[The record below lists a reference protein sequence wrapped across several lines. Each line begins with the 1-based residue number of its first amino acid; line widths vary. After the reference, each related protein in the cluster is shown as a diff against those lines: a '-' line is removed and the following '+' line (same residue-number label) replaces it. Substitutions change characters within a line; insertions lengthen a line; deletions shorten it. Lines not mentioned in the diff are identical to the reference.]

1 MKTIHVNE
9 IAEAVKKICMDANYD
24 LGKDVLEAFRTGKEK
39 EESPM
44 GRAILELLEENARIA
59 REEQVPMCQDTGTAV
74 LFVELGQDVHIE
86 GGLLVDAVNE
96 GVRKGYN
103 EGYLRK
109 SMCDPFTRKNT
120 SDNTPGIIHV
130 EVVRGD
136 KLKIIVAP
144 KGGGSENMSRVI
156 MLKPSDGVEGIKK
169 FVVQRAS
176 EMGSNPCPPVII
188 GVGIGGN
195 FEYSAVL
202 AKKALLRP
210 LGTTN
215 PDPELAKL
223 EDELLEEVNNLGIGP
238 QGFGGRIFC
247 LGVHIIK
254 HPCHIAS
261 LPLGVNVNCH
271 ASRHKEIEL

>member
-24 LGKDVLEAFRTGKEK
+24 LGEDVLEAFRKGKEK

-86 GGLLVDAVNE
+86 GGLLVDAINE

-120 SDNTPGIIHV
+120 GDNTPAIIHV
-130 EVVRGD
+130 EVLPGD
-136 KLKIIVAP
+136 KLKLIVAP
-144 KGGGSENMSRVI
+144 KGGGAENMSCVT
-156 MLKPSDGVEGIKK
+156 MMTPSDGVEGIKK
-169 FVVQRAS
+169 FVVERAS

-195 FEYSAVL
+195 FEYSAIL

-210 LGTTN
+210 LGTRS

-223 EDELLEEVNNLGIGP
+223 EDELLEEVNNLGIGV

-247 LGVHIIK
+247 LGVHVIK

>member
-1 MKTIHVNE
+1 VKIIQASE
-9 IAEAVKKICMDANYD
+9 IVEAVKKICMEANYD
-24 LGKDVLEAFRTGKEK
+24 LGEDVLEAFRRGRES
-39 EESPM
+39 EESPT

-59 REEQVPMCQDTGTAV
+59 REEQVPMCQDTGVAV
-74 LFVELGQDVHIE
+74 LFVEMGQEVQIE

-96 GVRKGYN
+96 GVRKGYD

-120 SDNTPGIIHV
+120 GDNTPAIVHLELV
-130 EVVRGD
+130 AGD
-136 KLKIIVAP
+136 KLKITVAP
-144 KGGGSENMSRVI
+144 KGGGSENMSRVT
-156 MLKPSDGVEGIKK
+156 MLKPADGVEGIKK

-176 EMGSNPCPPVII
+176 EMGPNPCPPVII

-195 FEYSAVL
+195 FEYSALL

-210 LGTTN
+210 LGTRN
-215 PDPELAKL
+215 PDPELAGL
-223 EDELLEEVNNLGIGP
+223 EDEMLKEVNDLGIGP
-238 QGFGGRIFC
+238 QGFGGRVFC
-247 LGVHIIK
+247 LGVHVIK

-261 LPLGVNVNCH
+261 LPLAVNVNCH

>member
-1 MKTIHVNE
+1 MKNIHVNE

-24 LGKDVLEAFRTGKEK
+24 LGEDVLEAFRKGRES
-39 EESPM
+39 EESPT
-44 GRAILELLEENARIA
+44 GKDILALLEENARIA
-59 REEQVPMCQDTGTAV
+59 KEEKVPMCQDTGTAV
-74 LFVELGQDVHIE
+74 LFVELGQEVHIE
-86 GGLLVDAVNE
+86 GGLLTEAVNE
-96 GVRKGYN
+96 GVRKGYD

-120 SDNTPGIIHV
+120 GDNTPAIIHV
-130 EVVRGD
+130 EMVPGD

-144 KGGGSENMSRVI
+144 KGGGSENMSRVT
-156 MLKPSDGVEGIKK
+156 MLRPADGVEGIKK

-176 EMGSNPCPPVII
+176 EMGPNPCPPVVI

-195 FEYSAVL
+195 FEYSALL

-210 LGTTN
+210 LGTKN
-215 PDPELAKL
+215 SDPELAKI

-238 QGFGGRIFC
+238 QGFGGRVFC
-247 LGVHIIK
+247 LGVHVVK

-261 LPLGVNVNCH
+261 LPLAVNVNCH